1 MQDTWSCLYSLWCL
15 KDMVRVVKTDH
26 QVLSIVNVVPA
37 HGGQYMAP

>member
-1 MQDTWSCLYSLWCL
+1 MQDTWSCLYRCL

-37 HGGQYMAP
+37 RGGQYMAP